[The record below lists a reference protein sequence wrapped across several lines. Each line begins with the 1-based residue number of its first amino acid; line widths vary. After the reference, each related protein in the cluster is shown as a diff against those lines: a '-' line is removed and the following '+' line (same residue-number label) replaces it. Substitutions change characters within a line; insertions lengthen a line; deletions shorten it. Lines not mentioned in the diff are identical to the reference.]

1 MFRQAIVCLAICMFG
16 MISSHDLLSPK
27 MGKTEE
33 FNVEINGNL
42 SIASVINTN
51 KEIPHQQ
58 INFEQLNFVTDVEG
72 LIHYSI
78 GARRSSEYMEYF
90 YRNF

>member
-1 MFRQAIVCLAICMFG
+1 MFG
-16 MISSHDLLSPK
+16 MISSHDLLVPMVEK
-27 MGKTEE
+27 DEK

-42 SIASVINTN
+42 SIASVINTDN
-51 KEIPHQQ
+51 EIPHQQ

-78 GARRSSEYMEYF
+78 GARRSSEYGIFFSNKRKKEWK
-90 YRNF
+90 NS